1 MKNNLLNRILE
12 SRWVTTI
19 ISASKRLTLPGFDRI
34 PLYQVAVFF
43 FKAIIRGSVT
53 SRAAAVA
60 FSFFLALFP
69 AIIFFF
75 TIIPYLPISNFEGT
89 LLALLRDVIPENAY
103 LTIESTVY
111 DIVTR
116 KQGGLLSIGFL
127 MAFYFSTN
135 GINSLILA
143 FNMSIH
149 TRETRTGFYQRLIS
163 LLLVVILTL
172 LTIVAISL
180 ITIGSMGLDYL
191 KDHGYIQDWISY
203 YSLFGAKWIVL
214 IALFFFCI
222 SFLFYLGPAKKSR
235 FRFISAGSTLAT
247 VLSLL
252 TCLGF
257 DFYVSHFS
265 SYNALYGSIGTILI
279 ILLWIYFNAIALITG
294 FELDVSI
301 KSAKLN
307 AETHTLHARDLVL
320 PEDKEQP
327 SYS

>member
-1 MKNNLLNRILE
+1 MKRLLQRIYE
-12 SRWVTTI
+12 SVLVTAI
-19 ISASKRLTLPGFDRI
+19 INASKKFTLPGFDRI

-43 FKAIIRGSVT
+43 IRAIVQGSVT

-75 TIIPYLPISNFEGT
+75 TIIPYLPILGFEQT
-89 LLALLRDVIPENAY
+89 LLGLLRDVIPGNAY
-103 LTIESTVY
+103 LTIESTVF

-143 FNMSIH
+143 FNQSIH
-149 TRETRTGFYQRLIS
+149 TTETRNGVYQRLIS

-172 LTIVAISL
+172 LTIVAIGL
-180 ITIGSMGLDYL
+180 ITIGSIGLNYL
-191 KDHGYIQDWISY
+191 KDNGFIQDWISY
-203 YSLFGAKWIVL
+203 YSLFGAKWVVL

-222 SFLFYLGPAKKSR
+222 SFLFYLAPAKKTR

-257 DFYVSHFS
+257 DYYVSNFS
-265 SYNALYGSIGTILI
+265 KYNALYGSIGTILI

-294 FELDVSI
+294 FELNASI
-301 KSAKLN
+301 KSAKKN
-307 AETHTLHARDLVL
+307 HGVL
-320 PEDKEQP
+320 K
-327 SYS
+327 

>member
-1 MKNNLLNRILE
+1 MKRLLQRIYE
-12 SRWVTTI
+12 SVLVTAI
-19 ISASKRLTLPGFDRI
+19 INASKKFTLPGFDRI

-43 FKAIIRGSVT
+43 IRAIVQGSVT

-75 TIIPYLPISNFEGT
+75 TIIPYLPILGFEQT
-89 LLALLRDVIPENAY
+89 LLGLLRDVIPGNAY
-103 LTIESTVY
+103 LTIESTVF

-143 FNMSIH
+143 FNQSIH
-149 TRETRTGFYQRLIS
+149 TTETRNGVYQRLIS

-172 LTIVAISL
+172 LTIVAIGL
-180 ITIGSMGLDYL
+180 ITIGSIGLNYL
-191 KDHGYIQDWISY
+191 KDNGFIQDWISY
-203 YSLFGAKWIVL
+203 YSLFGAKWVVL

-222 SFLFYLGPAKKSR
+222 SFLFYLAPAKKTR

-257 DFYVSHFS
+257 DYYVSNFS
-265 SYNALYGSIGTILI
+265 KYNALYGSIGTILI

-294 FELDVSI
+294 FELNASI
-301 KSAKLN
+301 KSAKKNHGAL
-307 AETHTLHARDLVL
+307 
-320 PEDKEQP
+320 Q
-327 SYS
+327 